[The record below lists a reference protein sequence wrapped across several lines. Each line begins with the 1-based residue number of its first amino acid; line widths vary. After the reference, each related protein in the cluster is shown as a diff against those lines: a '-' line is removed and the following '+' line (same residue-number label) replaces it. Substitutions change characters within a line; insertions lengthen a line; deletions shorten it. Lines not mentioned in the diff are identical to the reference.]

1 MAMDVDE
8 DEDGTQRPKQVLDY
22 GIQVDFESI
31 DEDNLED
38 PGEAAA
44 RFDKEIT
51 EKTAEIERMAPNMKA
66 MERLVVFFGVP
77 PCHIINSFFR
87 RLDDVEMKLVDTE
100 KEADKARKDSKLARD
115 HFNDVKMRR
124 FVLKLKLLN

>member
-1 MAMDVDE
+1 MIWLQNLREEMAMDVDE

-38 PGEAAA
+38 PGEAAS

-66 MERLVVFFGVP
+66 MERSVILSFYGAP
-77 PCHIINSFFR
+77 WHIIDSF
-87 RLDDVEMKLVDTE
+87 
-100 KEADKARKDSKLARD
+100 S
-115 HFNDVKMRR
+115 
-124 FVLKLKLLN
+124 

>member
-31 DEDNLED
+31 DDDNLED

-66 MERLVVFFGVP
+66 MERSVIFYIVLLSP
-77 PCHIINSFFR
+77 LTLH

-124 FVLKLKLLN
+124 FV

>member
-1 MAMDVDE
+1 MIWLQNLREEMAMDVDE

-22 GIQVDFESI
+22 GIQVDFESF

-66 MERLVVFFGVP
+66 MERSVIFYRSIGTP
-77 PCHIINSFFR
+77 GI
-87 RLDDVEMKLVDTE
+87 
-100 KEADKARKDSKLARD
+100 
-115 HFNDVKMRR
+115 
-124 FVLKLKLLN
+124 